1 MKKTASF
8 GPIILVT
15 GKGGV
20 GKSFTAALLAKK
32 LSLQGHKTLLVDMVP
47 ESYLASALRVA
58 PAVGVQ
64 PQNTRFGFDWA
75 LWQGEDCL
83 AEYINYWVRI
93 PFVSQTFLK
102 NTWLKSLIHSAPGLR
117 EIAFLGKLTSR
128 ERKHGP
134 ALDYDHIVVDAVST
148 GHFLS
153 MMRAP
158 GALAQTVKT
167 GPMREQSLQIQ
178 KVLSDAQVTQIL
190 LVSNLER
197 YSLHE
202 SEELQVQIKEVLGLE
217 PFFVA
222 NRVFEIPDNI
232 ESASNSFSAAQSD
245 FLQMQSKIKSYQQ
258 EAKEI
263 FRKNS
268 QKLLSVP
275 FYFLT
280 LDQVLERNDEI
291 RNLFE

>member
-1 MKKTASF
+1 
-8 GPIILVT
+8 
-15 GKGGV
+15 
-20 GKSFTAALLAKK
+20 
-32 LSLQGHKTLLVDMVP
+32 
-47 ESYLASALRVA
+47 
-58 PAVGVQ
+58 
-64 PQNTRFGFDWA
+64 
-75 LWQGEDCL
+75 
-83 AEYINYWVRI
+83 
-93 PFVSQTFLK
+93 
-102 NTWLKSLIHSAPGLR
+102 
-117 EIAFLGKLTSR
+117 
-128 ERKHGP
+128 
-134 ALDYDHIVVDAVST
+134 
-148 GHFLS
+148 
-153 MMRAP
+153 
-158 GALAQTVKT
+158 
-167 GPMREQSLQIQ
+167 MREQSLQIQ